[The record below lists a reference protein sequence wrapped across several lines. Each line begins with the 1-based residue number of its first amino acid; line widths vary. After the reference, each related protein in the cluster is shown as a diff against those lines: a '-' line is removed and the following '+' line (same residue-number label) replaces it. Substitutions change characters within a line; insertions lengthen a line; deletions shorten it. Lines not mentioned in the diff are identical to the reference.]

1 MISLP
6 NVDAP
11 SFPTPAPLPSNLVM
25 TGGAYDIFIESKI
38 SDFCIALIFAE
49 VSFVFEASVWF
60 QSSPICKKP
69 TKFIPTPSPVSH
81 CIIPAFLS
89 SHFNSPSI
97 PAFLSSC
104 PFMTIQVVVLKIIF
118 LS

>member
-49 VSFVFEASVWF
+49 VSFVIEALAWL
-60 QSSPICKKP
+60 QSSPICKNP

-104 PFMTIQVVVLKIIF
+104 PFMTIQAVVLKIIF